1 MRIGD
6 VEDSPPS
13 PVPHEGHSYSL
24 SSSPINLKPLF
35 TESISPLNSP
45 HDTTTTP
52 TLTLHRSSSSARTAE
67 PQNYDE
73 YGLSRDAYILDEIQ
87 TNFSDDESSN
97 ASSDGDVEVEDDA
110 GSIAT
115 KGTNDSSVT
124 GAHYLGTD
132 DHPMHIIGEAHPRNN
147 TYSNRDSLHS
157 MSVIGV
163 LKLLRHPYLLS
174 NLMRNVEIVR
184 HLHEV
189 SV

>member
-1 MRIGD
+1 M
-6 VEDSPPS
+6 
-13 PVPHEGHSYSL
+13 

-35 TESISPLNSP
+35 TEPISPLNSP

-73 YGLSRDAYILDEIQ
+73 YGLSRDAYVLDEIQ

-97 ASSDGDVEVEDDA
+97 ASSDGEVEVEDDA

-132 DHPMHIIGEAHPRNN
+132 DHPMHIMGEAHPRNN
-147 TYSNRDSLHS
+147 TYSSRDSLHS
-157 MSVIGV
+157 MTAIGV